1 MDRVEY
7 EQTKLIDFSITLK
20 LFCFIR
26 IKFLILPVEPLK
38 VVVMLKYVFPLVMMG
53 VVMLN
58 SCNKK
63 ATMQEKINYPETK
76 KVAQVDE
83 YFGIKVDDPYRWLEN
98 DTSAETAA
106 WVEAQNKVTNAYLAK
121 IPFREQIRARIESL
135 LNFPKMT
142 VPFKK
147 GDWIFYEKNEG
158 LQNQSVLYVQ
168 QGIKG
173 TPRILLDP
181 NKLSADGTVA
191 VGDYSPS
198 RDGKYLAYSVNK
210 AGSDWAQF
218 YVMEVATGKILDDKI
233 EWAKFSGIS
242 WQGDGFYYSRYD
254 APKKGKELS
263 SRNEYHKVY
272 FHVIGTKQSEDK
284 LIFENRNFPLRNY
297 YASTTEDERYLILSE
312 SEGTSGNA
320 LYYKDLT
327 SPAKTFVKIAAGFEN
342 EYSVIDNIGTK
353 LLVVTNQSAPRKKLV
368 LIDLASPDSSQWQT
382 LIPEK
387 EEVLEAVVLA
397 GGQLFAQY
405 MKDATS
411 RIYSFDFTGKLLQE
425 VKLPG
430 LGTLAGFGGEKTD
443 NIVFYGFTSFTFP
456 TTIYTYEVDK
466 GKSNLFFEPAIDFDA
481 DGFEIKQVFYE
492 SKDKT
497 KIPMFIVHKKGLKM
511 NSNNP
516 TLLYGYGGFNVSLT
530 PGFSASRLM
539 FLENGGVYC
548 MVNLRGGGEY
558 GEKWH
563 EAGTKLKKQNVFDDF
578 IAAAEYLIS
587 EKYTS
592 SEKLAIQGGSNGGLL
607 VGACMTQ
614 RPDLFKVCLPA
625 VGVMDMLRFH
635 KFTIGW
641 AWTGDYGSSD
651 DSTQFRYLLG
661 YSPLHNLRDSICYPA
676 TLITTADHDDR
687 VVPAHSF
694 KFAATLQEKQ
704 ACNNPVLIRIESKAG
719 HGAGKPTSKIIEELT
734 DVYSFVFVNLG
745 IKPKK

>member
-1 MDRVEY
+1 MFKQIVI
-7 EQTKLIDFSITLK
+7 LIIVASAVLS
-20 LFCFIR
+20 
-26 IKFLILPVEPLK
+26 
-38 VVVMLKYVFPLVMMG
+38 
-53 VVMLN
+53 
-58 SCNKK
+58 SCKNKMP
-63 ATMQEKINYPETK
+63 MQEQIKYPETK
-76 KVAQVDE
+76 KVVQVDD
-83 YFGIKVDDPYRWLEN
+83 YFGVKIEDSYRWLEN
-98 DTSAETAA
+98 DTSAETGA
-106 WVEAQNKVTNAYLAK
+106 WVVAQNKVTEDYLAK
-121 IPFREQIRARIESL
+121 IPFREQIRKRIESL

-142 VPFKK
+142 IPFKK
-147 GDWIFYEKNEG
+147 GEWIFYEKNEG
-158 LQNQSVLYVQ
+158 LQNQNVLYVQ
-168 QGIKG
+168 QGIEG
-173 TPRILLDP
+173 SPRLLIDP

-198 RDGKYLAYSVNK
+198 RDGKFLAYSVNK

-218 YVMEVATGKILDDKI
+218 SVMEVATGKILEDKI

-242 WQGDGFYYSRYD
+242 WQGNGFYYSRYD

-272 FHVIGTKQSEDK
+272 YHTIGTKQTDDQ

-297 YASTTEDERYLILSE
+297 YAGTTEDERYLILSE
-312 SEGTSGNA
+312 SEGTSGNS
-320 LYYKDLT
+320 LYCKDLT
-327 SPAKTFVKIAAGFEN
+327 APAKVFVKIADGFQN
-342 EYSVIDNIGTK
+342 EYHVVDNIGNK
-353 LLVVTNQSAPRKKLV
+353 LLVVTNQSAPRNKLV
-368 LIDLASPDSSQWQT
+368 LIDPTTPDTSKWLT

-387 EEVLEAVVLA
+387 EDVLEGVVLA
-397 GGQLFAQY
+397 GGKLFAQY

-411 RIYSFDFTGKLLQE
+411 RIFSFDMAGKQLGE

-430 LGTLAGFGGEKTD
+430 LGTLSGFGGEKTD
-443 NIVFYGFTSFTFP
+443 NVVFYGFTSFTYP
-456 TTIYTYEVDK
+456 TTIFTYQVDK
-466 GKSNLFFEPAIDFDA
+466 GVSKPFFEPAIDFDA
-481 DGFEIKQVFYE
+481 KAYEIKQVFYE

-511 NSNNP
+511 NGDNP

-530 PGFSASRLM
+530 PGFSTSRLM

-548 MVNLRGGGEY
+548 MANLRGGGEY
-558 GEKWH
+558 GEAWH

-578 IAAAEYLIS
+578 IAAAEYLIA

-614 RPDLFKVCLPA
+614 RPELFKVCLPA

-661 YSPLHNLRDSICYPA
+661 YSPLHTLKDSVCYPA
-676 TLITTADHDDR
+676 TLVTTADHDDR

-694 KFAATLQEKQ
+694 KFAATLQAKQ
-704 ACNNPVLIRIESKAG
+704 ACTNPVLIRIEAKAG
-719 HGAGKPTSKIIEELT
+719 HGAGKPTAKIIEELT
-734 DVYSFVFVNLG
+734 DVYSFVFYNLG
-745 IKPKK
+745 MKPKK